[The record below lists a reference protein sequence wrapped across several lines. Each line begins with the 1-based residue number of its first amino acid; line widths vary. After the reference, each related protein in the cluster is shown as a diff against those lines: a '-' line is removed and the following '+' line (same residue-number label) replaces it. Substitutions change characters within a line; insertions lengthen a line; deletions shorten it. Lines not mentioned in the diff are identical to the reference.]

1 MFAHY
6 LARYDGGRYADILLN
21 GDIHQENADKIGIT
35 RRQVKTVTY
44 CFLYGGGNQKLGLS
58 YDNMLSPEE
67 AKALNQLKAFL
78 TELQK
83 NKELL
88 NAIRVAATAN
98 EIAEIASE
106 FGYQFSGDELKAASK
121 ENIAGVKI
129 KKQDTSPS
137 YSFGESGIDPN
148 EKNYKSGN

>member
-1 MFAHY
+1 MT
-6 LARYDGGRYADILLN
+6 LA
-21 GDIHQENADKIGIT
+21 
-35 RRQVKTVTY
+35 
-44 CFLYGGGNQKLGLS
+44 
-58 YDNMLSPEE
+58 
-67 AKALNQLKAFL
+67 QLKAFL

-98 EIAEIASE
+98 EISEIASG
-106 FGYQFSGDELKAASK
+106 FGYQFSGDDLKAASK

-148 EKNYKSGN
+148 EKIIKVVTNDNSNHLCHCKSCSPWNVFFMSLIR

>member
-1 MFAHY
+1 MS
-6 LARYDGGRYADILLN
+6 LD
-21 GDIHQENADKIGIT
+21 
-35 RRQVKTVTY
+35 
-44 CFLYGGGNQKLGLS
+44 
-58 YDNMLSPEE
+58 
-67 AKALNQLKAFL
+67 QLRDFL

-98 EIAEIASE
+98 EIAEIALG
-106 FGYQFSGDELKAASK
+106 FGYQFSGKELKAASK
-121 ENIAGVKI
+121 ENIPGVKI

>member
-1 MFAHY
+1 MSPKDF
-6 LARYDGGRYADILLN
+6 
-21 GDIHQENADKIGIT
+21 NAP
-35 RRQVKTVTY
+35 RQ
-44 CFLYGGGNQKLGLS
+44 N
-58 YDNMLSPEE
+58 DRM
-67 AKALNQLKAFL
+67 AIDQLKAFL
-78 TELQK
+78 AELQK
-83 NKELL
+83 NKELF

-106 FGYQFSGDELKAASK
+106 FGYQFSGDELKSASK

>member
-1 MFAHY
+1 M
-6 LARYDGGRYADILLN
+6 
-21 GDIHQENADKIGIT
+21 
-35 RRQVKTVTY
+35 
-44 CFLYGGGNQKLGLS
+44 
-58 YDNMLSPEE
+58 
-67 AKALNQLKAFL
+67 ALDQLKAFL

-98 EIAEIASE
+98 EIAEIASR
-106 FGYQFSGDELKAASK
+106 FGYQFSGNELKAASK
-121 ENIAGVKI
+121 ENIPGVKI

-148 EKNYKSGN
+148 EKNYKVGTNGNCR

>member
-1 MFAHY
+1 MAQ
-6 LARYDGGRYADILLN
+6 D
-21 GDIHQENADKIGIT
+21 
-35 RRQVKTVTY
+35 
-44 CFLYGGGNQKLGLS
+44 
-58 YDNMLSPEE
+58 
-67 AKALNQLKAFL
+67 QLKAFL

-88 NAIRVAATAN
+88 NDIRVAATAN
-98 EIAEIASE
+98 EIAEIASR

-121 ENIAGVKI
+121 ERISGVKI

>member
-1 MFAHY
+1 M
-6 LARYDGGRYADILLN
+6 
-21 GDIHQENADKIGIT
+21 
-35 RRQVKTVTY
+35 
-44 CFLYGGGNQKLGLS
+44 
-58 YDNMLSPEE
+58 
-67 AKALNQLKAFL
+67 ALNQLKDFL
-78 TELQK
+78 AELQK
-83 NKELL
+83 NRALL
-88 NAIRVAATAN
+88 KAIRVAATAN

-148 EKNYKSGN
+148 EQNYKINN